1 MQACMTA
8 TSRAIP
14 GASGDS
20 GIGSWRVS
28 TEGFYGDSVLTPGE
42 SVLQIKGQLLSSE
55 DLMLPGMWAAAHGQ
69 TRSTL
74 GVEHRP
80 LPGRQGLWKGRKSLV
95 LSRAL
100 PRIFPVFQ
108 EASAP

>member
-8 TSRAIP
+8 TSRAIS
-14 GASGDS
+14 GASGTS

-69 TRSTL
+69 TQSTL